1 MAVRKIGEPLKIGDF
16 VKIRNYAD
24 QPGQIVERR
33 GPLGQGGMRI
43 YRVRLRR
50 KPKPV
55 YIELREDQLSLIS
68 VKA

>member
-1 MAVRKIGEPLKIGDF
+1 
-16 VKIRNYAD
+16 
-24 QPGQIVERR
+24 
-33 GPLGQGGMRI
+33 MRI

-68 VKA
+68 AMA